1 MLKNKIETLK
11 EENNKLKHDMNE
23 KDTLIK
29 VLTGKFNEE
38 RKKQMWQTETRQTR
52 NHQSYSK

>member
-11 EENNKLKHDMNE
+11 EENNKLKHDINE
-23 KDTLIK
+23 KDKLIK
-29 VLTGKFNEE
+29 ALTGKLNEE
-38 RKKQMWQTETRQTR
+38 RNKQMWQTETRQTR

>member
-11 EENNKLKHDMNE
+11 EENNKLKHDINE
-23 KDTLIK
+23 NDKLIK
-29 VLTGKFNEE
+29 ALTGKLNEE
-38 RKKQMWQTETRQTR
+38 RNKQMWQTETRQTR

>member
-11 EENNKLKHDMNE
+11 EESNKLKHDMNE

-29 VLTGKFNEE
+29 VLTGKLNEE
-38 RKKQMWQTETRQTR
+38 RKKQLWQTETRQTR

>member
-23 KDTLIK
+23 KDTLLK
-29 VLTGKFNEE
+29 VLTGKLNEE
-38 RKKQMWQTETRQTR
+38 RNKQMWQIETRQTR

>member
-29 VLTGKFNEE
+29 VLTGKLNEE

-52 NHQSYSK
+52 NHQPYSK

>member
-11 EENNKLKHDMNE
+11 EESNKLKHEMNE

-29 VLTGKFNEE
+29 VLTGKLNEE

>member
-11 EENNKLKHDMNE
+11 EESNKLKHDMNE

-29 VLTGKFNEE
+29 VLTGKLNEE

>member
-29 VLTGKFNEE
+29 VLTGKLNEE

>member
-29 VLTGKFNEE
+29 VLTGKINEE

>member
-1 MLKNKIETLK
+1 MLKNKTEKLK
-11 EENNKLKHDMNE
+11 EEKNKLKHDMNE

-29 VLTGKFNEE
+29 VLTGKLNEE
-38 RKKQMWQTETRQTR
+38 RNKQMWQTETRQTR

>member
-1 MLKNKIETLK
+1 
-11 EENNKLKHDMNE
+11 MNE

-29 VLTGKFNEE
+29 VLTGKLNEE
-38 RKKQMWQTETRQTR
+38 RKKQLWQTETRQTR

>member
-11 EENNKLKHDMNE
+11 EEKNKLKHDMNE

-29 VLTGKFNEE
+29 VLTGKLNEE
-38 RKKQMWQTETRQTR
+38 RNKKMWQTETRQTR